1 MKKKKLELLDIAPRY
16 QKQHKSWEFLPHMEK
31 VAGEDI
37 LVIDIY
43 YSMNNSVTY
52 RIFLGKEDYITL
64 DMNCSKEIWTHKTL
78 GELIHVRWVYGE
90 DNRWYRKSDDKIL
103 IEPEGLELLHIYT
116 GYTETEPEYYI
127 ICYQKKKNEE
137 KRLAKEHKETDRWDE
152 EIGTLPELPPD
163 WEEFINREAVKENY
177 IFYHKET
184 KDIGKCS
191 YCGKTVHIHTRHNLM
206 AKCPKCEKYVVLK
219 DLSRAYGNTAW
230 TDYRKVW
237 LIQKDNERLVFRRYE
252 VYKEYN
258 QTVFDIDTKSGY
270 RQDLMYIMSLDQE
283 SASWWKWDYYKK
295 HFPKR
300 WVKSHFSNYFR
311 CDIFKSCCLYNKN
324 IEEWQEYMLHPYL
337 PVKEIP
343 YQTDISIAF
352 FKWCEKDRLE
362 AAEKLMKVGLW
373 YLGSKVITGELPA
386 KKKINQILEIQNDD
400 LEILKVVNADY
411 DQYKFFQKMKSYG
424 KRPSAEEMEQYI
436 CTDIPLYIIEKLI
449 PYTSF
454 HQIYKRYRY
463 NSAEILGRYYNDYF
477 NMCRELGFDMK
488 SSFVLFPKNIK
499 KAHDDLVLYYNE
511 KKDEIEEKKRN
522 RIYSKVEKIAGEL
535 NRLYGIEDE
544 EYFIRAP
551 RNAAEIIREG
561 HAMHHCVA
569 GKQYTEKMVR
579 GESYILFIR
588 KKSNPEKSW
597 YTMEMKSDH
606 TVVQVRGFANRDDD
620 NIRQKNIWK
629 LLTKRLKELKK
640 NMQIAG

>member
-16 QKQHKSWEFLPHMEK
+16 QRQHKSWEFLPHMEK

-64 DMNCSKEIWTHKTL
+64 DMNCGKEIWTHKDL
-78 GELIHVRWVYGE
+78 GELIHVRWIYETEGQ
-90 DNRWYRKSDDKIL
+90 WYRKIHDKVL
-103 IEPEGLELLHIYT
+103 IEPEGLELIYTYT
-116 GYTETEPEYYI
+116 GYTKAEPEYCI
-127 ICYQKKKNEE
+127 ICYQEKKNKE
-137 KRLAKEHKETDRWDE
+137 KRLAKEHRETDRWDK
-152 EIGTLPELPPD
+152 EIGTLPKLPPD
-163 WEEFINREAVKENY
+163 WEEFISREAIKENY
-177 IFYHKET
+177 IFYHRET

-191 YCGKTVHIHTRHNLM
+191 YCGKTVYIHARHNLRTR
-206 AKCPKCEKYVVLK
+206 CPECGKYVTLK
-219 DLSRAYGNTAW
+219 DLSRKSGRERW
-230 TDYRKVW
+230 RDYRKVW
-237 LIQKDNERLVFRRYE
+237 LIQKDDERLIFRRYK
-252 VYKEYN
+252 VYKDYN
-258 QTVFDIDTKSGY
+258 QAVFNIHTKSGY
-270 RQDLMYIMSLDQE
+270 RQELMCIMSLDRNSE
-283 SASWWKWDYYKK
+283 SWWQWGCYKN
-295 HFPKR
+295 HLPER
-300 WVKSHFSNYFR
+300 WVKNHFSDFSG
-311 CDIFKSCCLYNKN
+311 DAFESCCLYNRNTK
-324 IEEWQEYMLHPYL
+324 EWQEYMLHPYL

-343 YQTDISIAF
+343 YETEISIAF
-352 FKWCEKDRLE
+352 FKWCGKDRLE

-373 YLGSKVITGELPA
+373 HLGSDVITGYLPA
-386 KKKINQILEIQNDD
+386 KKKINQILEIENDD
-400 LEILKVVNADY
+400 LEILKAVNADY
-411 DQYKFFQKMKSYG
+411 DQYNFFQKMKSFG
-424 KRPSAEEMEQYI
+424 KRPSAEEMALYI
-436 CTDIPLYIIEKLI
+436 CTNIPLSLISKLI

-454 HQIYKRYRY
+454 HQIYKRYKY
-463 NSAEILGRYYNDYF
+463 NSAGILGKYYNDYF
-477 NMCRELGFDMK
+477 NMCKELGFDMK

-522 RIYSKVEKIAGEL
+522 RIYAKVEKIAEEL
-535 NRLYGIEDE
+535 NRLYGVEDE

-551 RNAAEIIREG
+551 KNAAEIIKEG

-569 GKQYTEKMVR
+569 GKQYTEKMVK

-629 LLTKRLKELKK
+629 LLTERLKELKK
-640 NMQIAG
+640 NMRAAG